1 MLDGIRQTH
10 ATHSPP
16 RMFFRQL
23 TQHKKL
29 KPALGGMLVALL
41 AWQLCP
47 FRLGAWLDEL
57 SYDLPFLFTAPSAP
71 ANVVILEMDEVSHD
85 DLNQDYGEKWDRR
98 LHAQWVDHLRADGAD
113 VVVFDVVFSDASRDV
128 EADVRFAKAIR
139 DHGRVVLGAEV
150 ADTRRGG
157 IVGASVIPPT
167 DILRD
172 ATRFWGPT
180 QAERGSD
187 GVIRKL
193 YPGTEAKPSMAW
205 VAAAL
210 ATGTMVQS
218 NSQHFAERWIRY
230 YGPGGTLAHISYSQ
244 ATNQPPGF
252 FRGKTVFIGGGPK
265 TRLVAEEADEFMTP
279 WRRRGQPQISGAEL
293 TATQFINLRRG
304 EFLRKLSNVAESGSL
319 ALFGLIAGGGLV
331 LLRPVHAVLAAV
343 VGVMVVVILAFVL
356 FAQSN
361 LWFNWSVAV
370 LVQIP
375 AALAWS
381 LGWQWRQMK
390 KEKEF
395 LESPMPNLW
404 DDMPSD
410 KPATASASAPAV
422 IAETAPAISDHTM
435 LRQVGRGAY
444 GDVWL
449 ARDIIGSFHCIKI
462 VRRIAFDHAG
472 PYDREFRGL
481 QRFTPISRAHPGLV
495 HILQV
500 GRNTTEEFFYYV
512 MEAGDDEKSGATIDP
527 DSYTPRNLGRD
538 IHHRAPLPP
547 GECVEIISALC
558 DALEFLHGQGLIHRD
573 IKPAN
578 IIFVNG
584 RPKLADIGLV
594 TDINEHQ
601 HRSSQVGT
609 EGYLPPEGPG
619 TTAGD
624 LFALGKVLE
633 EMLTRH
639 TDAPHPPDTAREK
652 LLAIAKKS
660 CAENPA
666 ERFASAR
673 EMREAVLRASEI

>member
-1 MLDGIRQTH
+1 MPDGIRQTH

-16 RMFFRQL
+16 RMFFRKL

-29 KPALGGMLVALL
+29 KPALGGALVALV

-47 FRLGAWLDEL
+47 LPVGNWLNGL

-71 ANVVILEMDEVSHD
+71 ADVVLVEMDEASHNS
-85 DLNQDYGEKWDRR
+85 LKQTYGQAWDRR
-98 LHAQWVDHLRADGAD
+98 LHARLLNFLRADGAD
-113 VVVFDVVFSDASRDV
+113 MVVFDIWFTDPRDV
-128 EADVRFAKAIR
+128 AGDAEFAQAIR
-139 DHGRVVLGAEV
+139 NHGRVVLGAEV
-150 ADTRRGG
+150 DNSRRKG
-157 IVGASVIPPT
+157 IVGLSVIPPN
-167 DILRD
+167 DVLRD
-172 ATRFWGPT
+172 ATAHWGPT
-180 QAERGSD
+180 QAERDPD
-187 GVIRKL
+187 GVIRRI
-193 YPGTEAKPSMAW
+193 YPGTEVKPAMTW
-205 VAAAL
+205 VAATL
-210 ATGTMVQS
+210 ASGSTLRT
-218 NSQHFAERWIRY
+218 NSAHFAERWIRY
-230 YGPGGTLAHISYSQ
+230 YGPGRTLAHISYEQ

-252 FRGKTVFIGGGPK
+252 YRGKTVFIGGQPK
-265 TRLVAEEADEFMTP
+265 TRFAADEVDEFFTP
-279 WRRRGQPQISGAEL
+279 WRRRGQPLISGPEL
-293 TATQFINLRRG
+293 TATQFSNLRRG
-304 EFLRKLSNVAESGSL
+304 DFLRKLSSGVEYGLL
-319 ALFGLIAGGGLV
+319 AAAGLLAGVGLV
-331 LLRPVHAVLAAV
+331 LLRPVRAVWVALIGAMAVVVLAFA
-343 VGVMVVVILAFVL
+343 L
-356 FAQSN
+356 FTQVN
-361 LWFNWSVAV
+361 LWFGWAVVAMI
-370 LVQIP
+370 QIP

-395 LESPMPNLW
+395 LESPMPDLW
-404 DDMPSD
+404 DDLPSD
-410 KPATASASAPAV
+410 KGSGAPAPASATVA
-422 IAETAPAISDHTM
+422 APAIPDHTM

-449 ARDIIGSFHCIKI
+449 SRDIIGSFHCVKI
-462 VRRIAFDHAG
+462 VRRVAFDHAG

-500 GRNTTEEFFYYV
+500 GRNTTEDFFYYV
-512 MEAGDDEKSGATIDP
+512 MEAGDDEKSGAKIDP

-547 GECVEIISALC
+547 GECVEIIAALC

-584 RPKLADIGLV
+584 RPKLADVGLV
-594 TDINEHQ
+594 TDINEPQ
-601 HRSSQVGT
+601 NRASLVGT

-619 TTAGD
+619 TASGD

-639 TDAPHPPDTAREK
+639 TDAPHPPDAARAK
-652 LLAIAKKS
+652 LEAIAKKA

-673 EMREAVLRASEI
+673 EMREAVQRGEIKAG